1 MIFALIP
8 AAGKSLRMGRPKLTL
23 PLGGKTVLDHVIA
36 ALRRGGVEQ
45 ILVVIGP
52 HVPEL
57 APLAEAAGA
66 TVLLL
71 QEETP
76 DMRAT
81 IALGLCELEE
91 RVHPTEA
98 DAWLLAPADHPT
110 LVPEIV
116 RKLAEARSNNP
127 GFSIFVPTFLGKRG
141 HPTLLSWKHA
151 LNIKTT
157 PPKGGLNA
165 YLRDHPSA
173 TLEVPVTSAE
183 ILCDLDTPEDYERL
197 QKRWG
202 SLGMGSPRQVAERG

>member
-8 AAGKSLRMGRPKLTL
+8 AAGKSSRMGRPKLAL
-23 PLGGKTVLDHVIA
+23 PLGGKTVLHHVIA
-36 ALRRGGVEQ
+36 AFRSAGVEQ
-45 ILVVIGP
+45 ILVVLGP

-66 TVLLL
+66 AVLLL

-81 IALGLCELEE
+81 VALGLHELDE

-110 LVPEIV
+110 LEPEIV
-116 RKLAEARSNNP
+116 RQLVDARSNNP
-127 GFSIFVPTFLGKRG
+127 SFSIFVPTFQGKRG

-151 LNIKTT
+151 VHIKTT
-157 PPKGGLNA
+157 SADSGLNA
-165 YLRDHPSA
+165 YLRDHPGE
-173 TLEVPVTSAE
+173 TLELPVTSAE
-183 ILCDLDTPEDYERL
+183 ILCDLDTPEEYQLL

-202 SLGMGSPRQVAERG
+202 SLGQGSPRQVAERG